1 MELKD
6 LLKQS
11 KDYKS
16 QDDFFDTYEKGKEE
30 FTTRFAFENLLKMP
44 IEEYIVVKSKYEDTY
59 KDTFTYW
66 LERRKNTGGAIG
78 GGNASKFYIYM
89 DNTGDYCIGYGAK
102 KKYIQGDELKSEYSN
117 LNKTIVKAI
126 EFAREDKVSEIRNLN
141 CPLWNMVLLKI
152 LSLYVK
158 DKFMD
163 IFSSNVL
170 LPLAKT
176 LNLDIDIVP
185 ENIIQINYE
194 ATKKL
199 LSMDEFKGWN
209 ISMLSEFIYSKFSK
223 DNRKSVYWAL
233 GHNYGEGSILND
245 FIKNNKIAIGYFNE
259 DLSDYITNKDQLKE
273 YLKNNNCDNNIIRS
287 LGYFSEIKKN
297 DIVILKSS
305 YTSGPNKKTTVFKVS
320 AIAKVLEDVTLG
332 YEYDKELIHTL
343 PVEWISTEV
352 KEIEGINYLQTIA
365 PIKNSK
371 ILDII
376 LNEYKQTTVKDE
388 DKVEELQDLD
398 TEEKNIILYGPP
410 GTGKTYNVIN
420 KALEIIDKEGYLELK
435 NKRNREE
442 IVNKYKS
449 LVEDGQIAFCTFH
462 QSYGYE
468 EFVEGLKSDGKGNF
482 IIEDGI
488 LKTLAYDAAFEG
500 LKHEHKLKEEEYS
513 NKKDVVTKL
522 MNDAK
527 SFKDSKRFVL
537 IIDEINRGNI
547 SKIFGE
553 LITLLEEDK
562 RIGKSNQITVTLPY
576 SKEKFS
582 IPNNL
587 YIIGTMN
594 TSDKSIAQID
604 IALRRR
610 FVFEEMMPRYDLLE
624 EIDGIDIQKVLTS
637 INERIE
643 FLLDRDHL
651 IGHAYFVNA
660 KTSSDII
667 NTTKNKVIPLLQEYF
682 YGDNEKVGMIL
693 GGIGSSKDDNYIIY
707 KEENRAQNIFKGFKN
722 IGDLGSRDYYRVK
735 ENFDALEIKKIYED

>member
-1 MELKD
+1 MELNN
-6 LLKQS
+6 LLEQS
-11 KDYKS
+11 KEYQS
-16 QDDFFDTYEKGKEE
+16 NDDFFERYVNGKKE
-30 FTTRFAFENLLKMP
+30 FTTRFPFEDLKKMS
-44 IEEYIVVKSKYEDTY
+44 IEEYVVVKSKYEDTY

-89 DNTGDYCIGYGAK
+89 DNTGEYCIGYGAK
-102 KKYIQGDELKSEYSN
+102 KRYIQGDELKSEYNN
-117 LNKTIVKAI
+117 LNKTII
-126 EFAREDKVSEIRNLN
+126 ESIELAMKDKVSEIKNIN

-152 LSLYVK
+152 LSLYVP

-185 ENIIQINYE
+185 ENIIEINYE

-199 LSMDEFKGWN
+199 TSMNEFKGWRN
-209 ISMLSEFIYSKFSK
+209 SMLSEFIYSKFSK
-223 DNRKSVYWAL
+223 VDRKPVYWIL
-233 GHNYGEGSILND
+233 GHNYGEGSILNEL
-245 FIKNNKIAIGYFNE
+245 IKNNKIAIGYFDE
-259 DLSDYITNKDQLKE
+259 DLSDVITNKDQLKE
-273 YLKNNNCDNNIIRS
+273 YLKSKNCDNNTIRS

-305 YTSGPNKKTTVFKVS
+305 FTSGPNKKTTIFKVS

-352 KEIEGINYLQTIA
+352 KEIEGVNYLQTIA
-365 PIKNSK
+365 PIKNRK
-371 ILDII
+371 IVDII
-376 LNEYKQTTVKDE
+376 LNEYKQPKINDE
-388 DKVEELQDLD
+388 LVTEELEDLYQD
-398 TEEKNIILYGPP
+398 EKNIILYGPP

-420 KALEIIDKEGYLELK
+420 KALEIIDKEGYLELENK
-435 NKRNREE
+435 NDRDEM
-442 IVNKYKS
+442 VNKYKS
-449 LVEDGQIAFCTFH
+449 LVETGQIAFCTFH

-488 LKTLAYDAAFEG
+488 LKKLAYNAAFEG
-500 LKHEHKLKEEEYS
+500 LKNQHKSKES
-513 NKKDVVTKL
+513 NYFDKKDNVIKFINNV
-522 MNDAK
+522 N

-562 RIGKSNQITVTLPY
+562 RIGKKNQITVTLPY
-576 SKEKFS
+576 SKEIFS

-610 FVFEEMMPRYDLLE
+610 FVFEEMMPRYDILE
-624 EIDGIDIQKVLTS
+624 EIDGIDIQKLLTS

-651 IGHAYFVNA
+651 IGHAYFINL
-660 KTSSDII
+660 KTTADII
-667 NTTKNKVIPLLQEYF
+667 NTIKNKVIPLLQEYF

-693 GGIGSSKDDNYIIY
+693 GGIGISKDDNYIIY
-707 KEENRAQNIFKGFKN
+707 KEENRAQDIFKGFKN

-735 ENFDALEIKKIYED
+735 EDFGTLEIKKIYED